1 MDANEWVKKQAVAC
15 ILGIDPVIMLMAPE
29 ITEEKLAELI
39 QMSGETEDFSADDL
53 NNIVSALIEKS
64 S

>member
-1 MDANEWVKKQAVAC
+1 MDANGWVKKQAIAC

-39 QMSGETEDFSADDL
+39 QMSGEAEDFSAEDL
-53 NNIVSALIEKS
+53 NSIVSALIEKS
-64 S
+64 A